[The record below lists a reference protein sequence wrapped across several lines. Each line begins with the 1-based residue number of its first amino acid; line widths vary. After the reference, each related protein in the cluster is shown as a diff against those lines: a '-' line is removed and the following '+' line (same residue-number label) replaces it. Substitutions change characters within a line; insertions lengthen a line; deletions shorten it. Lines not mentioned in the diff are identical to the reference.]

1 MAAVIVSYLITTRK
15 LLLISSELADS
26 HILSPALV
34 AHPGYQLYRGRSRVL
49 PPDIGGNFFC

>member
-26 HILSPALV
+26 HILSLALV
-34 AHPGYQLYRGRSRVL
+34 AHPQVPTL
-49 PPDIGGNFFC
+49 